1 MVMCSVE
8 HTGKLDKIS
17 PIIGLPRSPLY
28 VAVTYRKS
36 SKRSSWKTMAYVGP
50 SSATYRCISC
60 LAPAP
65 AILKTTDGTFIKLLE
80 CCACGQIIDRY
91 VECEKSIIFMDM
103 MLQEITVY
111 RHILYNADNFT
122 PQFYMK
128 LAVSLVLSE
137 GYIRWTNFAHNL
149 SAGNGIKNNEVYLY
163 IMCLLTAI
171 EIGIFGIIITVY
183 SWIKLSYRT
192 WSSIYNGLLLGQ
204 CGRLANIAAIIWY
217 QGSSITFQGLVL
229 IFIFISSIQST
240 RAALRIGKAEST
252 LLVFTAFICSLYLS
266 YILQPLIIRRSPYLG
281 GRLPVLKYTH
291 ICKAEKSKPRT
302 CDNSLLLTLC
312 K

>member
-1 MVMCSVE
+1 MRHLTQLLYSPTCGCWSRGLAPGPAFLCWPI

-80 CCACGQIIDRY
+80 C
-91 VECEKSIIFMDM
+91 
-103 MLQEITVY
+103 
-111 RHILYNADNFT
+111 T